1 MTHIHIKGKKSWKR
15 LDIAES
21 GGSKDLYIFVLLLFA
36 QNFYLCKKLNAYKKY
51 IWKFFQHRLKNVSFY
66 N

>member
-36 QNFYLCKKLNAYKKY
+36 QNFDTGLFFVPPFKLKGGT
-51 IWKFFQHRLKNVSFY
+51 FF
-66 N
+66 